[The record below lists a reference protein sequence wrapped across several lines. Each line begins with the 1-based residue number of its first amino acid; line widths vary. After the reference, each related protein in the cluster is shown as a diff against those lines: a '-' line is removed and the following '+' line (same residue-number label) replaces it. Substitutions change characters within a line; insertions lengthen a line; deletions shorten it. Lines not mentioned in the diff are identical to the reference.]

1 MPETMQNE
9 AAPSIA
15 IRRLRA
21 ELRTEFEIAGVSSEV
36 LRDLDKTLDALAV
49 EIVVLTAS
57 EVLAES
63 KGVLARALARAC
75 VRANATSYAA
85 PSELVDRVCY
95 DVSSRAAA
103 LNGYH
108 RLLSQV
114 ASAELRIPAQAPAPS
129 VQTYTAPLPQPQ
141 MPTTP
146 RSLTMQAIPWKKLY
160 RIGLHPLTLWVLRIV
175 LVFSLLTAAYHY
187 FAKSELAQ
195 LFEHS
200 VFVPHRPLP
209 MRQQDRTNTE
219 EIHWRPRKH

>member
-1 MPETMQNE
+1 MPETIQNE

-21 ELRTEFEIAGVSSEV
+21 ELRTEFEIAGASSEV
-36 LRDLDKTLDALAV
+36 LRGLDKTLDDLVV

-63 KGVLARALARAC
+63 KGVLARALGRAC

-114 ASAELRIPAQAPAPS
+114 ASAELRTPAPAPQPV
-129 VQTYTAPLPQPQ
+129 VQTYIAPPPPPPTPTAPRYLNMQVLPWGRPYGN
-141 MPTTP
+141 
-146 RSLTMQAIPWKKLY
+146 SF
-160 RIGLHPLTLWVLRIV
+160 HPLTLWVLRIV
-175 LVFSLLTAAYHY
+175 LILGLLTVGYHY
-187 FAKSELAQ
+187 FIGSELAQ
-195 LFEHS
+195 FFEHRAYAPQT
-200 VFVPHRPLP
+200 VPYPPAESPAPKGRPSKP
-209 MRQQDRTNTE
+209 D
-219 EIHWRPRKH
+219 

>member
-1 MPETMQNE
+1 MQETVQSE

-21 ELRTEFEIAGVSSEV
+21 VLRTEFEIAGVSSEV
-36 LRDLDKTLDALAV
+36 LRDLDKTLDELAV
-49 EIVVLTAS
+49 EIVVMTAS

-75 VRANATSYAA
+75 VRANATSYVA

-114 ASAELRIPAQAPAPS
+114 ASAELRTPAPS
-129 VQTYTAPLPQPQ
+129 PQPMIQAYVAPPPPPQ
-141 MPTTP
+141 MPTAP
-146 RSLTMQAIPWKKLY
+146 RYLNMQVLPWARPY
-160 RIGLHPLTLWVLRIV
+160 RNSLHPLTLWVVRIV
-175 LVFSLLTAAYHY
+175 LLLGLLTAGYHY
-187 FAKSELAQ
+187 FAGSELAQ
-195 LFEHS
+195 LFEHRLPQAS
-200 VFVPHRPLP
+200 PLGSGPVPAVAPASHRQK
-209 MRQQDRTNTE
+209 R
-219 EIHWRPRKH
+219 